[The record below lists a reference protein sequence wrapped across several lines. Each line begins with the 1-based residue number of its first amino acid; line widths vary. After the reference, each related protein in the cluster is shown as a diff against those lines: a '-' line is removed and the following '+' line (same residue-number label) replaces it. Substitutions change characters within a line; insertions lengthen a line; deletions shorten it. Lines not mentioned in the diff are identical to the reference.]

1 MPYYLGHL
9 IAYRN
14 VSIRSFLAAA
24 EAGMTEKIKPIP
36 VDTLIAKKTV
46 ENSIEIGI
54 SMMDPMIYAKL
65 MPTIIMFRFNS

>member
-1 MPYYLGHL
+1 MSYYLGHL

-36 VDTLIAKKTV
+36 VDTLMAKNTV
-46 ENSIEIGI
+46 KNSIEIGI

>member
-1 MPYYLGHL
+1 MSYYLGHL

-24 EAGMTEKIKPIP
+24 EAGMTEKINPIP
-36 VDTLIAKKTV
+36 VDTLMAKTTV

-54 SMMDPMIYAKL
+54 SMIDPMIYAKL